1 MTILTKLTK
10 FRFRFAKF
18 VNFAISFFALT
29 FLTFLTVSSS
39 NGQFGQSGHAFS
51 TSSIVPDDI
60 RILLIFH
67 FCCTLATANMLSIVS
82 DSLDIP

>member
-1 MTILTKLTK
+1 MFFLHGDIDDLGDIAK
-10 FRFRFAKF
+10 FAKF
-18 VNFAISFFALT
+18 ANAFF
-29 FLTFLTVSSS
+29 
-39 NGQFGQSGHAFS
+39 

>member
-1 MTILTKLTK
+1 MRNLRI
-10 FRFRFAKF
+10 
-18 VNFAISFFALT
+18 LT
-29 FLTFLTVSSS
+29 FLTFLMSFFLHGDIDV
-39 NGQFGQSGHAFS
+39 FGDIANIASLANAFF